1 MSNDYDDYN
10 ENNNFFIDNVEEE
23 NDIIQKDYYDELET
37 GNVVNE
43 NPNNNL
49 DKENERK
56 NENEENNNEYIKKG
70 SEGEDKQENLFKA
83 KVQEKN
89 DISDIKYNTEPFLT
103 PEMKKKQKKKPSY
116 NSKMDKAIDSYNK
129 IKSQINNAILKKL
142 PENFA
147 ETSHQ
152 IGIMLN
158 NMDKLNNILSTVVET
173 GRIYNKKF
181 NVNVK
186 SNNNNVKKNAVSN
199 EQNDKNNY
207 EDPNEKLLLM
217 YKKEYEKMKE
227 RLELVTSDNYVEK
240 KKKEIEEINKE
251 IEILKKDN
259 KSLRRLQKINDS
271 PFRNEFSGEKNTKS
285 LKEKM
290 NEFEKYTN
298 IYNNILKKIEST
310 EQSGKNNEIKL
321 TNLEEKQ
328 NKLLDM
334 AKEMYNLTTF
344 DNVSNLQKKENDKKY
359 SIIKLKQQIEVNE
372 KALESSKNKFQKDF
386 KHNDS
391 YFSNLNKSKEEL
403 LNILTNKKKEL
414 EKYEENIKN
423 LEKDIEQFNNKKN
436 EEEKKIDNNNFK
448 FYNEINRLTEEK
460 KIFEKDFP
468 RYRDQEKEMILKE
481 LDKKQEKEKQ
491 LNNSIT
497 LKKNINLK
505 PNFSFTPGLMSEENR
520 LNKSSDIKQI
530 YNLDTEIKEDI
541 VKEEDKFEENNNV
554 KGNERTKVLNTALIN
569 NEAFINK
576 DLENLENEEYK
587 SEKNDEE
594 TIEKEQVFNTISDKV
609 DDLVNIENENN
620 NDNNNNNN
628 NDNNNNN
635 NNNNENL

>member
-1 MSNDYDDYN
+1 
-10 ENNNFFIDNVEEE
+10 
-23 NDIIQKDYYDELET
+23 
-37 GNVVNE
+37 
-43 NPNNNL
+43 
-49 DKENERK
+49 
-56 NENEENNNEYIKKG
+56 
-70 SEGEDKQENLFKA
+70 
-83 KVQEKN
+83 
-89 DISDIKYNTEPFLT
+89 
-103 PEMKKKQKKKPSY
+103 
-116 NSKMDKAIDSYNK
+116 MDKAIDSYNK

-460 KIFEKDFP
+460 KSFEKDFP

-541 VKEEDKFEENNNV
+541 VKEEDKIEENNNV

-620 NDNNNNNN
+620 NNNNN

-635 NNNNENL
+635 ENL

>member
-10 ENNNFFIDNVEEE
+10 DNNNFFIDNEEEE
-23 NDIIQKDYYDELET
+23 NDIIQKDYYNELET

-56 NENEENNNEYIKKG
+56 NENENEENNNEYIKKG
-70 SEGEDKQENLFKA
+70 SEGEDKQENLFKT

-129 IKSQINNAILKKL
+129 IKSQINNAILRKL

-158 NMDKLNNILSTVVET
+158 NMDKLNTILSTVIET
-173 GRIYNKKF
+173 GRMYNKKF

-186 SNNNNVKKNAVSN
+186 NNNNNVKKNAVSN

-298 IYNNILKKIEST
+298 IYNSILKKIEST

-344 DNVSNLQKKENDKKY
+344 DNVSILQKKENDKKY

-423 LEKDIEQFNNKKN
+423 LEKDIEQLNNKKI
-436 EEEKKIDNNNFK
+436 EEEKSNNNNFK
-448 FYNEINRLTEEK
+448 YYNEINRLTEEK
-460 KIFEKDFP
+460 KSFEKDFP

-541 VKEEDKFEENNNV
+541 VKEEDKIEENNNV

-569 NEAFINK
+569 NEDFINK
-576 DLENLENEEYK
+576 DLENLENENYT

-594 TIEKEQVFNTISDKV
+594 TIEKENVFNNISDKV

-628 NDNNNNN
+628 K
-635 NNNNENL
+635 

>member
-10 ENNNFFIDNVEEE
+10 DNNNFFIDNEEEE
-23 NDIIQKDYYDELET
+23 NDIIQKDYYNELET

-56 NENEENNNEYIKKG
+56 NENENEENNNEYIKKG
-70 SEGEDKQENLFKA
+70 SEGEDKQENLFKT

-129 IKSQINNAILKKL
+129 IKSQINNAILRKL

-158 NMDKLNNILSTVVET
+158 NMDKLNTILSTVIET
-173 GRIYNKKF
+173 GRMYNKKF

-186 SNNNNVKKNAVSN
+186 NNNNNVKKNAVSN

-298 IYNNILKKIEST
+298 IYNSILKKIEST

-423 LEKDIEQFNNKKN
+423 LEKDIEQLNNKKI
-436 EEEKKIDNNNFK
+436 EEEKSNNNNFK
-448 FYNEINRLTEEK
+448 YYNEINRLTEEK
-460 KIFEKDFP
+460 KSFEKDFP

-541 VKEEDKFEENNNV
+541 VKEEDKIEENNNV

-569 NEAFINK
+569 NEDFINK
-576 DLENLENEEYK
+576 DLENLENENYT

-594 TIEKEQVFNTISDKV
+594 TIEKENVFNNISDKV

-628 NDNNNNN
+628 K
-635 NNNNENL
+635 

>member
-10 ENNNFFIDNVEEE
+10 DNNNFFIDNEEEE
-23 NDIIQKDYYDELET
+23 NDIIQKDYYNELET

-56 NENEENNNEYIKKG
+56 NENENEENNNEYIKKG
-70 SEGEDKQENLFKA
+70 SEGEDKQENLFKT

-129 IKSQINNAILKKL
+129 IKSQINNAILRKL

-158 NMDKLNNILSTVVET
+158 NMDKLNTILSTVIET
-173 GRIYNKKF
+173 GRMYNKKF

-186 SNNNNVKKNAVSN
+186 NNNNNVKKNAVSN

-298 IYNNILKKIEST
+298 IYNSILKKIEST

-423 LEKDIEQFNNKKN
+423 LKKDIEQLNNKKI
-436 EEEKKIDNNNFK
+436 EEEKSNNNNFK
-448 FYNEINRLTEEK
+448 YYNEINRLTEEK
-460 KIFEKDFP
+460 KRFEKDFP

-541 VKEEDKFEENNNV
+541 VKEEDKIEENNNV

-569 NEAFINK
+569 NEDFINK
-576 DLENLENEEYK
+576 DLENLENENYT

-594 TIEKEQVFNTISDKV
+594 TIEKENVFNNISDKV

-628 NDNNNNN
+628 K
-635 NNNNENL
+635 

>member
-10 ENNNFFIDNVEEE
+10 DNNNFFIDNEEEE
-23 NDIIQKDYYDELET
+23 NDIIQKDYYNELET

-56 NENEENNNEYIKKG
+56 NENENEENNNEYIKKG
-70 SEGEDKQENLFKA
+70 SEGEDKQENLFKT

-129 IKSQINNAILKKL
+129 IKSQINNAILRKL

-158 NMDKLNNILSTVVET
+158 NMDKLNTILSTVIET
-173 GRIYNKKF
+173 GRMYNKKF

-186 SNNNNVKKNAVSN
+186 NNNNNVKKNAVSN

-298 IYNNILKKIEST
+298 IYNSILKKIEST

-334 AKEMYNLTTF
+334 AKEMYNLTIF
-344 DNVSNLQKKENDKKY
+344 DNVSILQKKENDKKY

-423 LEKDIEQFNNKKN
+423 LEKDIEQLNNKKI
-436 EEEKKIDNNNFK
+436 EEENSENNNFK
-448 FYNEINRLTEEK
+448 YYNEINRLTEEK
-460 KIFEKDFP
+460 KSFEKDFP

-491 LNNSIT
+491 LNN
-497 LKKNINLK
+497 
-505 PNFSFTPGLMSEENR
+505 
-520 LNKSSDIKQI
+520 
-530 YNLDTEIKEDI
+530 
-541 VKEEDKFEENNNV
+541 
-554 KGNERTKVLNTALIN
+554 
-569 NEAFINK
+569 
-576 DLENLENEEYK
+576 
-587 SEKNDEE
+587 
-594 TIEKEQVFNTISDKV
+594 
-609 DDLVNIENENN
+609 
-620 NDNNNNNN
+620 
-628 NDNNNNN
+628 
-635 NNNNENL
+635 

>member
-10 ENNNFFIDNVEEE
+10 DNNNFFIDNEEEE
-23 NDIIQKDYYDELET
+23 NDIIQKDYYNELET

-56 NENEENNNEYIKKG
+56 NENENEENNNEYIKKG
-70 SEGEDKQENLFKA
+70 SEGEDKQENLFKT

-129 IKSQINNAILKKL
+129 IKSQINNAILRKL

-158 NMDKLNNILSTVVET
+158 NMDKLNTILSTVIET
-173 GRIYNKKF
+173 GRMYNKKF

-186 SNNNNVKKNAVSN
+186 NNNNNVKKNAVSN

-298 IYNNILKKIEST
+298 IYNSILKKIEST

-344 DNVSNLQKKENDKKY
+344 DNVSNLQKKENDKKH

-423 LEKDIEQFNNKKN
+423 LEKDIEQLNNKKI
-436 EEEKKIDNNNFK
+436 EEEKSNNNNFK
-448 FYNEINRLTEEK
+448 YYNEINRLTEEK
-460 KIFEKDFP
+460 KSFEKDFP

-541 VKEEDKFEENNNV
+541 VKEEDKIEENNNV

-569 NEAFINK
+569 NEDFINK
-576 DLENLENEEYK
+576 DLENLENENYT

-594 TIEKEQVFNTISDKV
+594 TIEKENVFNNISDKV

-628 NDNNNNN
+628 K
-635 NNNNENL
+635 

>member
-10 ENNNFFIDNVEEE
+10 DNNNFFIDNEEEE
-23 NDIIQKDYYDELET
+23 NDIIQKDYYNELET

-56 NENEENNNEYIKKG
+56 NENENEENNNEYIKKG
-70 SEGEDKQENLFKA
+70 SEGEDKQENLFKT

-129 IKSQINNAILKKL
+129 IKSQINNAILRKL

-158 NMDKLNNILSTVVET
+158 NMDKLNTILSTVIET
-173 GRIYNKKF
+173 GRMYNKKL

-186 SNNNNVKKNAVSN
+186 NNNNNVKKNAVSN
-199 EQNDKNNY
+199 EQNDKNDY

-298 IYNNILKKIEST
+298 IYNSILKKIEST

-423 LEKDIEQFNNKKN
+423 LEKDIEQLNNKKI
-436 EEEKKIDNNNFK
+436 EEEKSNNNNFK
-448 FYNEINRLTEEK
+448 YYNEINRLTEEK
-460 KIFEKDFP
+460 KSFEKDFP

-541 VKEEDKFEENNNV
+541 VKEEDKIEENNNV

-569 NEAFINK
+569 NEDFINK
-576 DLENLENEEYK
+576 DLENLENENYT

-594 TIEKEQVFNTISDKV
+594 TIEKENVFNNISDKV

-628 NDNNNNN
+628 K
-635 NNNNENL
+635 

>member
-10 ENNNFFIDNVEEE
+10 DNNNFFIDNEEEE
-23 NDIIQKDYYDELET
+23 NDIIQKDYYNELET

-56 NENEENNNEYIKKG
+56 NENENEENNNEYIKKG
-70 SEGEDKQENLFKA
+70 SEGEDKQENLFKT

-158 NMDKLNNILSTVVET
+158 NMDKLNTILSTVIET
-173 GRIYNKKF
+173 GRMYNKKF

-186 SNNNNVKKNAVSN
+186 NNNNNVKKNAVSN

-298 IYNNILKKIEST
+298 IYNSILKKIEST

-344 DNVSNLQKKENDKKY
+344 DNVSILQKKENDKKY

-423 LEKDIEQFNNKKN
+423 LEKDIEQLNNKKI
-436 EEEKKIDNNNFK
+436 EEEKSNNNNFK
-448 FYNEINRLTEEK
+448 YYNEINRLTEEK
-460 KIFEKDFP
+460 KSFEKDFP

-541 VKEEDKFEENNNV
+541 VKEEDKIEENNNV

-569 NEAFINK
+569 NEDFINK
-576 DLENLENEEYK
+576 DLENLENENYT

-594 TIEKEQVFNTISDKV
+594 TIEKENVFNNISDKV

-628 NDNNNNN
+628 K
-635 NNNNENL
+635 

>member
-158 NMDKLNNILSTVVET
+158 NMDKLNNILSTVIET
-173 GRIYNKKF
+173 GRMYNKKF

-460 KIFEKDFP
+460 KV
-468 RYRDQEKEMILKE
+468 
-481 LDKKQEKEKQ
+481 
-491 LNNSIT
+491 
-497 LKKNINLK
+497 LKKI
-505 PNFSFTPGLMSEENR
+505 FQ
-520 LNKSSDIKQI
+520 DIGIRK
-530 YNLDTEIKEDI
+530 K
-541 VKEEDKFEENNNV
+541 K
-554 KGNERTKVLNTALIN
+554 
-569 NEAFINK
+569 
-576 DLENLENEEYK
+576 
-587 SEKNDEE
+587 
-594 TIEKEQVFNTISDKV
+594 
-609 DDLVNIENENN
+609 
-620 NDNNNNNN
+620 
-628 NDNNNNN
+628 
-635 NNNNENL
+635 

>member
-10 ENNNFFIDNVEEE
+10 DNNNFFIDNEEEE
-23 NDIIQKDYYDELET
+23 NDIIQKDYYNELET

-56 NENEENNNEYIKKG
+56 NENENEENNNEYIKKG
-70 SEGEDKQENLFKA
+70 SEGEDKQENLFKT

-129 IKSQINNAILKKL
+129 IKSQINNAILRKL

-158 NMDKLNNILSTVVET
+158 NMDKLNTILSTVIET
-173 GRIYNKKF
+173 GRMYNKKF

-186 SNNNNVKKNAVSN
+186 NNNNNVKKNAVSN

-344 DNVSNLQKKENDKKY
+344 DNVSILQKKENDKKY

-423 LEKDIEQFNNKKN
+423 LEKDIEQLNNKKI
-436 EEEKKIDNNNFK
+436 EEEKSNNNNFK
-448 FYNEINRLTEEK
+448 YYNEINRLTEEK
-460 KIFEKDFP
+460 KSFEKDFP

-541 VKEEDKFEENNNV
+541 VKEEDKIEENNNV

-569 NEAFINK
+569 NEDFINK
-576 DLENLENEEYK
+576 DLENLENENYT

-594 TIEKEQVFNTISDKV
+594 TIEKENVFNNISDKV

-628 NDNNNNN
+628 K
-635 NNNNENL
+635 

>member
-129 IKSQINNAILKKL
+129 IKSQINNAILRKL

-158 NMDKLNNILSTVVET
+158 NMDKLNTILSTVIET
-173 GRIYNKKF
+173 GRMYNKKF

-298 IYNNILKKIEST
+298 IYNSILKKIEST

-359 SIIKLKQQIEVNE
+359 SILKLKQQIEVNE

-423 LEKDIEQFNNKKN
+423 LEKDIEQLNNKKI
-436 EEEKKIDNNNFK
+436 EEEKSNNNNFK
-448 FYNEINRLTEEK
+448 YYNEINRLTEEK
-460 KIFEKDFP
+460 KSFEKDFP

-541 VKEEDKFEENNNV
+541 VKEEDKIEENNNV

>member
-10 ENNNFFIDNVEEE
+10 DNNNFFIDNEEEE
-23 NDIIQKDYYDELET
+23 NDIIQKDYYNELET

-56 NENEENNNEYIKKG
+56 NENENEENNNEYIKKG
-70 SEGEDKQENLFKA
+70 SEGEDKQENLFKT

-129 IKSQINNAILKKL
+129 IKSQINNAILRKL

-158 NMDKLNNILSTVVET
+158 NMDKLNTILSTVIET
-173 GRIYNKKF
+173 GRMYNKKF

-186 SNNNNVKKNAVSN
+186 NNNNNVKKNAVSN

-298 IYNNILKKIEST
+298 IYNSILKKIEST

-344 DNVSNLQKKENDKKY
+344 DNVSNLQKKENDKKH

-423 LEKDIEQFNNKKN
+423 LEKDFEQLNNKKN

-448 FYNEINRLTEEK
+448 YYHEINRLTEEK
-460 KIFEKDFP
+460 KSFEKDFP

-541 VKEEDKFEENNNV
+541 VKEEDKIEENNNV

-569 NEAFINK
+569 NEDFINK
-576 DLENLENEEYK
+576 DLENLENENYT

-594 TIEKEQVFNTISDKV
+594 TIEKENVFNNISDKV

-628 NDNNNNN
+628 K
-635 NNNNENL
+635 

>member
-10 ENNNFFIDNVEEE
+10 DNNNFFIDNEEEE
-23 NDIIQKDYYDELET
+23 NDIIQKDYYNELET

-56 NENEENNNEYIKKG
+56 NENENEENNNEYIKKG
-70 SEGEDKQENLFKA
+70 SEGEDKQENLFKT

-129 IKSQINNAILKKL
+129 IKSQINNAILRKL

-158 NMDKLNNILSTVVET
+158 NMDKLNTILSTVIET
-173 GRIYNKKF
+173 GRMYNKKF

-298 IYNNILKKIEST
+298 IYNSILKKIEST

-423 LEKDIEQFNNKKN
+423 LEKDIEQLNNKKI
-436 EEEKKIDNNNFK
+436 EEEKSNNNNFK
-448 FYNEINRLTEEK
+448 YYNEINRLTEEK
-460 KIFEKDFP
+460 KSFEKDFP

-541 VKEEDKFEENNNV
+541 VKEEDKIEENNNV

-569 NEAFINK
+569 NEDFINK
-576 DLENLENEEYK
+576 DLENLENENYT
-587 SEKNDEE
+587 SEKNEEE
-594 TIEKEQVFNTISDKV
+594 TIEKENVFNNISDKV

-628 NDNNNNN
+628 K
-635 NNNNENL
+635 

>member
-359 SIIKLKQQIEVNE
+359 SILKLKQQIEVNE

-448 FYNEINRLTEEK
+448 FYNEVNRLTEEK
-460 KIFEKDFP
+460 KSFEKDFP

>member
-10 ENNNFFIDNVEEE
+10 DNNNFFIDNEEEE
-23 NDIIQKDYYDELET
+23 NDIIQKDYYNELET

-56 NENEENNNEYIKKG
+56 NENENEENNNEYIKKG
-70 SEGEDKQENLFKA
+70 SEGEDKQENLFKT

-129 IKSQINNAILKKL
+129 IKSQINNAILRKL

-158 NMDKLNNILSTVVET
+158 NMDKLNTILSTVIET
-173 GRIYNKKF
+173 GRMYNKKF

-186 SNNNNVKKNAVSN
+186 NNNNNVKKNAVSN

-298 IYNNILKKIEST
+298 IYNSILKKIEST

-423 LEKDIEQFNNKKN
+423 LEKDIEQLNNKKI
-436 EEEKKIDNNNFK
+436 EEEKSNNNNFK
-448 FYNEINRLTEEK
+448 YYNEINRLTEEK
-460 KIFEKDFP
+460 KSFEKDFP

-541 VKEEDKFEENNNV
+541 VKEEDKIEENNNV

-569 NEAFINK
+569 NEDFINK
-576 DLENLENEEYK
+576 DLENLENENYT

-594 TIEKEQVFNTISDKV
+594 EKENVFNNISDKV

-628 NDNNNNN
+628 K
-635 NNNNENL
+635 

>member
-10 ENNNFFIDNVEEE
+10 DNNNFFIENEEEE
-23 NDIIQKDYYDELET
+23 NDNIQKDYYDELQT

-56 NENEENNNEYIKKG
+56 NENENEENNNEYIKKG

-129 IKSQINNAILKKL
+129 IKSQINNAILRKL

-158 NMDKLNNILSTVVET
+158 NMDKLNNILSTVIET

-298 IYNNILKKIEST
+298 IYNSILKKIEST

-344 DNVSNLQKKENDKKY
+344 DNVSILQKKENDKKY

-448 FYNEINRLTEEK
+448 YYHEINRLTEEK
-460 KIFEKDFP
+460 KSFEKDFP

-505 PNFSFTPGLMSEENR
+505 PNFSFTPGLMTEENR

-541 VKEEDKFEENNNV
+541 VKEEDKIEENNNV

-569 NEAFINK
+569 NEDFINK
-576 DLENLENEEYK
+576 DLENLENENYT

-594 TIEKEQVFNTISDKV
+594 TIEKENVFNNISDKV

-628 NDNNNNN
+628 K
-635 NNNNENL
+635 

>member
-103 PEMKKKQKKKPSY
+103 TEMKKKQKPSY

-460 KIFEKDFP
+460 KSFEKDFP

-541 VKEEDKFEENNNV
+541 VKEEDKIEENNNV

-620 NDNNNNNN
+620 NNNNN

-635 NNNNENL
+635 ENL

>member
-10 ENNNFFIDNVEEE
+10 DNNNFFIDNEEEE
-23 NDIIQKDYYDELET
+23 NDIIQKDYYNELET

-56 NENEENNNEYIKKG
+56 NENENEENNNEYIKKG
-70 SEGEDKQENLFKA
+70 SEGEDKQENLFKT

-129 IKSQINNAILKKL
+129 IKSQINNAILRKL

-158 NMDKLNNILSTVVET
+158 NMDKLNNILSTVIET

-298 IYNNILKKIEST
+298 IYNSILKKIEST

-344 DNVSNLQKKENDKKY
+344 DNVSILQKKENDKKY

-423 LEKDIEQFNNKKN
+423 LEKDIEQLNNKKI
-436 EEEKKIDNNNFK
+436 EEEKSNNNNFK
-448 FYNEINRLTEEK
+448 YYNEINRLTEEK
-460 KIFEKDFP
+460 KSFEKDFP

-541 VKEEDKFEENNNV
+541 VKEEDKIEENNNV

-569 NEAFINK
+569 NEDFINK
-576 DLENLENEEYK
+576 DLENLENENYT

-594 TIEKEQVFNTISDKV
+594 TIEKENVFNNISDKV

-628 NDNNNNN
+628 K
-635 NNNNENL
+635 

>member
-10 ENNNFFIDNVEEE
+10 DNNNFFIDNEEEE
-23 NDIIQKDYYDELET
+23 NDIIQKDYYNELET

-56 NENEENNNEYIKKG
+56 NENENEENNNEYIKKG

-129 IKSQINNAILKKL
+129 IKSQINNAILRKL

-158 NMDKLNNILSTVVET
+158 NMDKLNNILSTVIET
-173 GRIYNKKF
+173 GRMYNKKF

-186 SNNNNVKKNAVSN
+186 NNNNNVKKNAVSN

-298 IYNNILKKIEST
+298 IYNSILKKIEST

-344 DNVSNLQKKENDKKY
+344 DNVSILQKKENDKKY

-460 KIFEKDFP
+460 KSFEKDFP

-541 VKEEDKFEENNNV
+541 VKEEDKIEENNNV

-569 NEAFINK
+569 NEDFINK
-576 DLENLENEEYK
+576 DLENLENENYT

-594 TIEKEQVFNTISDKV
+594 TIEKENVFNNISDKV

-628 NDNNNNN
+628 K
-635 NNNNENL
+635 

>member
-460 KIFEKDFP
+460 KSFEKDFP

-609 DDLVNIENENN
+609 DDLVNIENDNN

-635 NNNNENL
+635 NNNENL